1 MKLPSEMTYW
11 ERVRFTILCLIAL
24 LSLLGFIHV
33 TETRAHP
40 DGATPYWYPS
50 SFIYGYINGC
60 AESVEQG
67 QFPFTEEFWPD
78 QIRSICGCVVD
89 ALRHSMTYQEI
100 LDNATNYDASLIV
113 GATFPICIR
122 EEALKK

>member
-1 MKLPSEMTYW
+1 MQFKMKLPSEMTYW

-78 QIRSICGCVVD
+78 QNKIQLFYNHIFFLTLNFLQYGHD
-89 ALRHSMTYQEI
+89 GDEY
-100 LDNATNYDASLIV
+100 LI
-113 GATFPICIR
+113 
-122 EEALKK
+122 